1 MTDKT
6 PESGLEVQE
15 SKAPP
20 VPEISEP
27 SGDER
32 PSAAAVDA
40 DTLADQLTERV
51 MSKLDEVIDRRL
63 QSTKDKRLSALDGL
77 DPEALRRFNQY
88 VKKFGD
94 ENEAVRQMQIDH
106 LISKSS
112 AAGDLAR
119 SPKVE
124 TRDTSVILAEVKSD
138 LGVEIAPD
146 DPDLIALAKKS
157 YASWDAWQTAVVK
170 LGARKAKQASAPTS
184 VVAETP
190 PKPPSGGS
198 LEAAQDKLARLQAN
212 PKTTSADLQAA
223 FAEVREALS
232 RQR

>member
-1 MTDKT
+1 MTDKQ
-6 PESGLEVQE
+6 PESGLEVTE

-27 SGDER
+27 SGAST
-32 PSAAAVDA
+32 SAAAVDT

-63 QSTKDKRLSALDGL
+63 QSTKDKRFAALDGL
-77 DPEALRRFNQY
+77 DAEALRRFNSY

-106 LISKSS
+106 LINKSS
-112 AAGDLAR
+112 GADQAR
-119 SPKVE
+119 SKPAE
-124 TRDTSVILAEVKSD
+124 SRDTTVILAEVRND

-146 DPDLIALAKKS
+146 DPDLIALAKKT
-157 YASWDAWQTAVVK
+157 YNSWDAWRGDVLK
-170 LGARKAKQASAPTS
+170 LGARKAKQAAAPES
-184 VVAETP
+184 VVVEAP
-190 PKPPSGGS
+190 QKVPSAGTVES
-198 LEAAQDKLARLQAN
+198 ATEKLTRLQAD
-212 PKTTSADLQAA
+212 PKAKTADLNAA
-223 FAEVREALS
+223 SKELREAIS